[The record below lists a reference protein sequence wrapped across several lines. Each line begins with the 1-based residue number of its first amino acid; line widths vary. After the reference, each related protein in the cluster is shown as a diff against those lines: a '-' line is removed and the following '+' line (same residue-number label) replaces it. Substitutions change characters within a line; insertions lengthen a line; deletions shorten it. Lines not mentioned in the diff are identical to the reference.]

1 MKCLTCGRFCLSVL
15 CQACLDSI
23 PLRPSVREVMGVRV
37 YCFYGYDDVSFLL
50 NSKYYTIGSRIL
62 ASLSDKAARYFAQ
75 TFDKSQAMDT
85 LTLIGIDDFVRSY
98 YSHTG
103 VIMRSF
109 AKRTAMKARYGQ
121 LKASN
126 QVSYAGK
133 PLAYR
138 QANKRGLSYTAKAK
152 DLVIVDDIITTGT
165 SFSEAIEVCTQKGAR
180 VHFCLCLCNARE

>member
-1 MKCLTCGRFCLSVL
+1 MKCLTCGKFCLQVI
-15 CQACLDSI
+15 CKICLDSI

-62 ASLSDKAARYFAQ
+62 ARLSDKAACYFAHNNSN
-75 TFDKSQAMDT
+75 SQALHT

-103 VIMRSF
+103 VIMRAF
-109 AKRTAMKARYGQ
+109 AKHTAMKALYGQ
-121 LKASN
+121 LKASK

-133 PLAYR
+133 PLSYR
-138 QANKRGLSYTAKAK
+138 QANKRALSYTAKAK
-152 DLVIVDDIITTGT
+152 DLAIVDDIITTGT
-165 SFSEAIEVCTQKGAR
+165 SFSEAIEVCTQKGAK
-180 VHFCLCLCNARE
+180 VHFALTLCNAQE

>member
-1 MKCLTCGRFCLSVL
+1 MKCLTCGRFCLQVL

-138 QANKRGLSYTAKAK
+138 QANKRDLSYTAKAK
-152 DLVIVDDIITTGT
+152 DLAIVDDIITTGT

-180 VHFCLCLCNARE
+180 VHLALALCNAQE

>member
-1 MKCLTCGRFCLSVL
+1 
-15 CQACLDSI
+15 
-23 PLRPSVREVMGVRV
+23 MGARV

-62 ASLSDKAARYFAQ
+62 ARLSDKAAHYFAQ
-75 TFDKSQAMDT
+75 TFSDTQALHT

-103 VIMRSF
+103 VITRSF
-109 AKRTAMKARYGQ
+109 AKHTAMKARYGQ
-121 LKASN
+121 LKASS

-152 DLVIVDDIITTGT
+152 DLAIVDDIITTGT
-165 SFSEAIEVCTQKGAR
+165 SFSEAIEVCTQKEAR
-180 VHFCLCLCNARE
+180 VHLALALCNAQE

>member
-1 MKCLTCGRFCLSVL
+1 MKCLTCGRFCLQVL
-15 CQACLDSI
+15 CKACLDSI

-75 TFDKSQAMDT
+75 TFDKSQAIGA

-109 AKRTAMKARYGQ
+109 AKHTAMKACYGE
-121 LKASN
+121 LRASS

-138 QANKRGLSYTAKAK
+138 QANKRDLSYTAKAK

-180 VHFCLCLCNARE
+180 VHLALALCNAQE